1 MKVRFLRPA
10 DWELREALNYYDSQK
25 PGLGDDFLDELQ
37 KTLERVVNFPKA
49 HPRVGEAIR
58 RARTHRFPYSLLYK
72 MYKDEIVI
80 IAVMHDSRKPDF
92 WKNRL

>member
-49 HPRVGEAIR
+49 QPRVGKAIR
-58 RARTHRFPYSLLYK
+58 RSRTHRFP
-72 MYKDEIVI
+72 
-80 IAVMHDSRKPDF
+80 
-92 WKNRL
+92 